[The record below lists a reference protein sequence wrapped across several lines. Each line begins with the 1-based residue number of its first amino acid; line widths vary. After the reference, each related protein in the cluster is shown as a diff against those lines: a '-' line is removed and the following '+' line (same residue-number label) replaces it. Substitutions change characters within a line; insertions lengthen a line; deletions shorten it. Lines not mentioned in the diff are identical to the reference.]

1 MSEIKNYFSEIFSSI
16 PVPGFMDIVDI
27 LVVAYLLYRLIRLV
41 RTTSAFRIAKA
52 IIIFFVVTGLTGLL
66 HMYAINYI
74 LKAVMEVGIIAL
86 VVMFQPELR
95 RMLDHLGGS
104 TLQDLISGRPSEE
117 SMAETIRAVASACGS
132 MSRDR
137 IGALIVFER
146 ANALNDYFKTGTV
159 IEADCSDALLRSI
172 FFPNSALHDGAV
184 ILSGARIAA
193 AGCVLPLTE
202 KTNLSKDLGTRHR
215 AGIGMSEAN
224 DSVVVIVSE
233 ESGTISVAEAG
244 MLKRNL
250 TEETLARL
258 LTSELVKEEEKKPET
273 VRDWIKRLFSK
284 NWKKG

>member
-1 MSEIKNYFSEIFSSI
+1 MSEIKNFFSEIFSSI

-27 LVVAYLLYRLIRLV
+27 LVVAYLLYRLIRLI

-66 HMYAINYI
+66 HMYTINWI
-74 LKAVMEVGIIAL
+74 LRAVMEVGVVAL

-104 TLQDLISGRPSEE
+104 TLQDLISDRPSEE

-132 MSRDR
+132 MSRDKV
-137 IGALIVFER
+137 GALIVFER
-146 ANALNDYFKTGTV
+146 ANSLNDYFKTGTV
-159 IEADCSDALLRSI
+159 IQADCSDALLRSI

-258 LTSELVKEEEKKPET
+258 LTSELVTEEEKRPET
-273 VRDWIKRLFSK
+273 VRDWINRLFLK

>member
-1 MSEIKNYFSEIFSSI
+1 
-16 PVPGFMDIVDI
+16 MDIVDI
-27 LVVAYLLYRLIRLV
+27 LVVAYLLYRLIRLI

-66 HMYAINYI
+66 HMYTINWI
-74 LKAVMEVGIIAL
+74 LRAVMEVGVVAL

-104 TLQDLISGRPSEE
+104 TLQDLISDRPSEE

-132 MSRDR
+132 MSRDKV
-137 IGALIVFER
+137 GALIVFER
-146 ANALNDYFKTGTV
+146 ANSLNDYFKTGTV
-159 IEADCSDALLRSI
+159 IQADCSDALLRSI

-258 LTSELVKEEEKKPET
+258 LTSELVTEEEKRPET
-273 VRDWIKRLFSK
+273 VRDWINRLFLK